1 MPDVNSTTAE
11 KYRDGEAGNGEQM
24 QRPELYVEPSLQN
37 YGTSDGTGCREVQ
50 SSGELCV
57 TSRRRRKQ
65 REDGAAESCEALGA
79 TGTDGDGAT
88 YVGLHDHTR
97 ISVAPEEELPKH
109 IQNEVSTSAGRDR
122 ASREYGEPD
131 DIRLGAKHEG
141 YGGGGATQTMRG
153 RGPTP
158 AIPPIQYL
166 LQTAARE
173 SVSERGRRRVRNRA
187 NHYEP

>member
-37 YGTSDGTGCREVQ
+37 YGTSDGLDAENRSQAG
-50 SSGELCV
+50 SS
-57 TSRRRRKQ
+57 
-65 REDGAAESCEALGA
+65 LGA

-166 LQTAARE
+166 LQTAARGIGQRARTTE
-173 SVSERGRRRVRNRA
+173 SA
-187 NHYEP
+187 